1 MNVSTALVL
10 AIVIACICLSI
21 RSFRKKGMCGCK
33 EHCGGSCAS
42 CSSNGCSPAS
52 CPACSVLEGVKIDGE
67 EASKD
72 LS

>member
-33 EHCGGSCAS
+33 EHCGGSC
-42 CSSNGCSPAS
+42 SSSGCSPDS
-52 CPACSVLEGVKIDGE
+52 CPACSALEGVRIDGGE
-67 EASKD
+67 TSKD